1 MNPCRLFHVVKVER
15 GRDVI
20 SAQGELIPG
29 QMDLV
34 RAALR
39 CEVAALAA
47 RQLQLLVGRLENPQY
62 RITWTAGPEST
73 EPRDGDRVTLVSG
86 PGVTSG
92 TTCTL
97 RDVRLGSPGVG
108 TLAYKTGI
116 LEGHSR

>member
-1 MNPCRLFHVVKVER
+1 MNPCRLFHVVQVER

-47 RQLQLLVGRLENPQY
+47 RQLLADLSQHSARSAAAH
-62 RITWTAGPEST
+62 RC
-73 EPRDGDRVTLVSG
+73 PR
-86 PGVTSG
+86 
-92 TTCTL
+92 
-97 RDVRLGSPGVG
+97 
-108 TLAYKTGI
+108 
-116 LEGHSR
+116 